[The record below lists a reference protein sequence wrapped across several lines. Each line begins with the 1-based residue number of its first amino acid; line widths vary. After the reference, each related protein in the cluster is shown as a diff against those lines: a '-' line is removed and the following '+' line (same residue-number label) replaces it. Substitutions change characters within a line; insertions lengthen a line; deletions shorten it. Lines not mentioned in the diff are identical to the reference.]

1 MGAWGIRES
10 RGPGASAPGDPRHD
24 GAPHGRGTWLLPPW
38 VACATAVLDS
48 AAVGA
53 AKRRREFEA
62 GRTCAAGAL
71 AAIGAEATTVGV
83 GAAGEPIWPAE
94 TTGSISHSDRLAI
107 AVAAPRARARAIGID
122 VETVMSSARLCAVAD
137 RIAAPGEIDAVA
149 ARAGCRTEVA
159 ATLVFSAKESLF
171 KCLFAEVGRVF
182 DYLDAELC
190 DVDLD
195 RGSLRLGLTTTLAEG
210 WRVGAVIPGAA
221 AIADDMVYTA
231 VVLDAHEKSR
241 EQDTRP

>member
-1 MGAWGIRES
+1 MRAWGDGES
-10 RGPGASAPGDPRHD
+10 GGLQ
-24 GAPHGRGTWLLPPW
+24 LLRRLVPSW
-38 VACATAVLDS
+38 VACAASELACPDR
-48 AAVGA
+48 G
-53 AKRRREFEA
+53 RRRRDHEFAA
-62 GRTCAAGAL
+62 GRACAARAL
-71 AAIGAEATTVGV
+71 ASIGATTTEVPAGP
-83 GAAGEPIWPAE
+83 GGEPIWPAE

-107 AVAAPRARARAIGID
+107 AVAAPRARVRAIGLD
-122 VETVMSSARLCAVAD
+122 VETVMSSARLGAVAD

-195 RGSLRLGLTTTLAEG
+195 RGSLRLTLTTTLAEG
-210 WRVGAVIPGAA
+210 WRVGAVIRGAV
-221 AIADDMVYTA
+221 AITDDMVYTA
-231 VVLDAHEKSR
+231 VVLDANEDPS
-241 EQDTRP
+241 E